1 MNDIYNLLQNNVLK
15 CIKIRIIHLIID
27 EKIYFFSVPFIYK
40 IQNKF
45 LYFIK
50 SIDNSN
56 N

>member
-27 EKIYFFSVPFIYK
+27 ENIYFFSVPFYI
-40 IQNKF
+40 NKF

-50 SIDNSN
+50 FVMQKFL
-56 N
+56 